1 MIRSTYL
8 LTIVMLFGKKQ
19 SFVMDENETII
30 LYGTLLTF
38 VMVFTKCLWCECF
51 LSILYI
57 AGFVLSIIGKF
68 SHMHGWNMLPFPE
81 IDMKRKSV

>member
-1 MIRSTYL
+1 MGQILFVFFSIFCSTVPHRLIINKHLSQTKGTLKNMIRSTYL

-38 VMVFTKCLWCECF
+38 VMVFTKCL
-51 LSILYI
+51 
-57 AGFVLSIIGKF
+57 
-68 SHMHGWNMLPFPE
+68 
-81 IDMKRKSV
+81 

>member
-1 MIRSTYL
+1 MPHRLIIKKNLSQTKGTLKNMIRSTYL

-38 VMVFTKCLWCECF
+38 VMVFTKCL
-51 LSILYI
+51 
-57 AGFVLSIIGKF
+57 
-68 SHMHGWNMLPFPE
+68 
-81 IDMKRKSV
+81 